1 MAPTLMA
8 GAIAGGQ
15 YYGQR
20 DLSDPAQSDPSKS
33 SAALFF
39 GRMQVHTG
47 TPHDNTAFQR
57 LSQHGTDNQL

>member
-15 YYGQR
+15 YYLKH

-39 GRMQVHTG
+39 GRTQVHPD
-47 TPHDNTAFQR
+47 TPHDDPAFSKITATQE
-57 LSQHGTDNQL
+57 QEK

>member
-39 GRMQVHTG
+39 GRMQAHTG
-47 TPHDNTAFQR
+47 THDNTAFQR